1 MDTSSPLPEEQSRRK
16 LSYVLLAIGCILLVI
31 AFLIGVGD
39 NPPGIV
45 SMLVGFF
52 LLVLGTIYRFGKSG
66 KRKPAQQLL
75 YWARRALS
83 IVFAVLSSL
92 FALDVFK
99 EGQGFWVTALAL
111 LMHLIPTFLVLIVLA
126 VAWRRERIGGVLFIV
141 LAVVYLVWAW
151 NRPVAGVAISLI
163 SGLLMLIGALFLLNG
178 YYRAKLRGAS

>member
-1 MDTSSPLPEEQSRRK
+1 MDTNPVLPEEQSRRK

-31 AFLIGVGD
+31 AFLIGVSD

-52 LLVLGTIYRFGKSG
+52 ILVLGIIYRFAKSG

-75 YWARRALS
+75 YWAPRAS
-83 IVFAVLSSL
+83 CIVFAVLSSL

-126 VAWRRERIGGVLFIV
+126 VSWRREWIGGVLFIV

-151 NRPVAGVAISLI
+151 NKPFGWLAIPVT
-163 SGLLMLIGALFLLNG
+163 SGLLVLIGALFLLNW
-178 YYRAKLRGAS
+178 YYRAELRGAS